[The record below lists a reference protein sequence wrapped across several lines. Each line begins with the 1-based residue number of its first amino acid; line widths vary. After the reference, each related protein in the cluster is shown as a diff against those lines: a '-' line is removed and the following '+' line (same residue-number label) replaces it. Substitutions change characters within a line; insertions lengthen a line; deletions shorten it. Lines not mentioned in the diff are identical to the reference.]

1 MDSRDVYRGIE
12 DVLGRTSENEHPHS
26 FLTKRLRQN
35 YREMRDCL
43 RLKEVY
49 AVSLASISGNPVF
62 DAEKIGDRV
71 FETLRE
77 IQDLILPYAK
87 KPETEDPAESD
98 NGRLDRYFAILKE
111 MDRVS
116 AEQSGKETPPD

>member
-1 MDSRDVYRGIE
+1 MDSRDVYRGLE
-12 DVLGRTSENEHPHS
+12 DVLGQVPGNEHPHS
-26 FLTKRLRQN
+26 FLTLRLRQN

-49 AVSLASISGNPVF
+49 AVSLASISGNPGF

-77 IQDLILPYAK
+77 IQDLILPYVK
-87 KPETEDPAESD
+87 KTEPEEPQETQKD
-98 NGRLDRYFAILKE
+98 RFDRYFALLKE
-111 MDRVS
+111 MDKS
-116 AEQSGKETPPD
+116 NETRETKPS